1 MGVLLFAL
9 RATASTLLGVAFF
22 VALLLGVLFDM
33 VHKDL
38 LNDEFY
44 VRQLAANDIYQRI
57 HTDILPAVN
66 VTPLYYGGLQ
76 VSQEEAQQLSREV
89 FPPEFVRAETEGV
102 IRNFLPWLKG
112 QTDDLR
118 VVIDLTPVRDDA
130 RWVAVRFA
138 KAKLDT
144 IPPCPT
150 GEVIDWTR
158 ASQGALPHCI
168 PEGADGEAARQRY
181 MAALTAA
188 IDQAV
193 LKAPPLIDLVAVG
206 AMETGLSRDDFLDRI
221 QRVRTVVAVGNAL
234 GGAFTIGALVTLALL
249 LGVVHLPRL
258 RGSAMWVGATVAL
271 SGGVILATTLVARA
285 ILPPRV
291 EAFILSR
298 PELYPKAVQLV
309 TDVSRSAFY
318 EMAADI
324 ARPAAIAFLVGVLLL
339 GVSFLLPR
347 RVGVPSAERL
357 RLRALRRYLRGP
369 RRQPRE

>member
-76 VSQEEAQQLSREV
+76 VSEEEAQQMSREV

-118 VVIDLTPVRDDA
+118 VVIDLTPVRDDG
-130 RWVAVRFA
+130 RWVAVRFV

-158 ASQGALPHCI
+158 ASQGALPPCI
-168 PEGADGEAARQRY
+168 PGGADGAAARQRY

-206 AMETGLSRDDFLDRI
+206 AMESGLSREDFLDRI
-221 QRVRTVVAVGNAL
+221 RRVRTAVAIGNAL
-234 GGAFTIGALVTLALL
+234 GGQFTIGALVTLALL
-249 LGVVHLPRL
+249 MGAVHLPRL

-271 SGGVILATTLVARA
+271 SGGVILAATLVARA
-285 ILPPRV
+285 VLPPRV
-291 EAFILSR
+291 EAFILIQ

-318 EMAADI
+318 ELAADM
-324 ARPAAIAFLVGVLLL
+324 ARPAAIAFAVGVLLL

-369 RRQPRE
+369 RRGSPE